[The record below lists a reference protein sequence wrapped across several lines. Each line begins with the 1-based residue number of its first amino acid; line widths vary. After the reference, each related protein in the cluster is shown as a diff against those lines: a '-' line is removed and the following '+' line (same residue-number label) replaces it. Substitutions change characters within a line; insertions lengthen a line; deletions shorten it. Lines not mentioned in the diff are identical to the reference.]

1 MKSEES
7 VDMDASVVNRLLEAA
22 EVDFEER
29 QYESCVEKLQSIPK
43 EHILSQFPLHHN
55 LQIATFLS
63 REDRWKH
70 VTLGIG
76 GAMNSVEGVHPLM
89 LSPIVAYNHALL
101 LAERRKYKEA
111 LLSLKPFM
119 AIKEGTA
126 RYPILFLLLHLAA
139 LLKDPSVSHEALKVL
154 SQEEDQLPAQFLLPF
169 ARIEALFA
177 TELMPEVIAQ
187 CRETKEGGM
196 FPSSVHPHIEDVL
209 ALYEAAAYFEHK
221 AYEKCESVLIDHLR
235 YIQTERE
242 LVTPY
247 HATLLNNL
255 SCVYAKQGKVSL
267 AGLCLERALSSYHS
281 LQKSQVS
288 QNFLLVDASPEIYY
302 NMGMN
307 LRKKVFEKSMP
318 HYYSLSNLPVAY
330 DLQLL
335 EHAFDCFAKSAR
347 YWKTF
352 PYVWIRMAE
361 CCLMWYSSAC
371 EQHRRAHRCATSGAS
386 SGSSSSFKEKPKD
399 GDVDSV
405 GSDGG
410 DGGESLKTG
419 TGEDLSDGDEKT
431 RSKEED
437 TTQKRS
443 EDRPEE
449 DVGDSGGGGD
459 DEDGDGDEERVDR
472 SFRPPHLFERIV
484 CKGQHAIVLHS
495 VSSLRQFACPSGED
509 KSFNL
514 RNAIVYFQTALR
526 LLPTSDKRTREHVLV
541 GLAYAHL
548 CAEDCYGC
556 LRCCMQALQLKPA
569 VPYNHF
575 LLNMYTAEALV
586 RLNRAKEALPFLH
599 PSKLKELALLGQSS
613 GASEDRYQFF
623 KARSAVYTNLA
634 TGLILLRR
642 IGDAR
647 KANIRALE
655 YCPYAPAALM
665 NQAYIEIASGDVQRA
680 LVLFGDFR
688 GMK

>member
-1 MKSEES
+1 MEC
-7 VDMDASVVNRLLEAA
+7 LG
-22 EVDFEER
+22 
-29 QYESCVEKLQSIPK
+29 QSCVEKLQRIPK
-43 EHILSQFPLHHN
+43 EHILSQFPLRHN

-63 REDRWKH
+63 RVDRWKH

-76 GAMNSVEGVHPLM
+76 GAMNPVEGVHPLM

-101 LAERRKYKEA
+101 LAERRKHKEA

-119 AIKEGTA
+119 EVGERTA

-139 LLKDPSVSHEALKVL
+139 LLKDPSVSHEVLKVL

-177 TELMPEVIAQ
+177 TVLMPEVIAQ

-209 ALYEAAAYFEHK
+209 ALYEAAAYFEHE
-221 AYEKCESVLIDHLR
+221 AYQKCEEILIDHLK

-255 SCVYAKQGKVSL
+255 SCVYARQGKVSL
-267 AGLCLERALSSYHS
+267 AGLCLERALSSYHT
-281 LQKSQVS
+281 LQKAQVS

-361 CCLMWYSSAC
+361 CCLMWCSSAC
-371 EQHRRAHRCATSGAS
+371 EQHRRAHRCATSGGAS
-386 SGSSSSFKEKPKD
+386 ESSTSHEECHDSDRE
-399 GDVDSV
+399 GDDS
-405 GSDGG
+405 D
-410 DGGESLKTG
+410 D
-419 TGEDLSDGDEKT
+419 
-431 RSKEED
+431 
-437 TTQKRS
+437 
-443 EDRPEE
+443 
-449 DVGDSGGGGD
+449 GGD
-459 DEDGDGDEERVDR
+459 DEDGGDEDGESQKTADEEEGGGDMTESKKEDPTQEKTEEDEGSEEKGDK
-472 SFRPPHLFERIV
+472 SFRPPHLFDRIV
-484 CKGQHAIVLHS
+484 CKGQHAIFLHS
-495 VSSLRQFACPSGED
+495 VSSLQQFACRSGED

-514 RNAIVYFQTALR
+514 QNAIIYYQTALR
-526 LLPTSDKRTREHVLV
+526 LLPKSEQAAREHVLV

-548 CAEDCYGC
+548 CTEDCYGC
-556 LRCCMQALQLKPA
+556 LRYCMQALQPQPTA
-569 VPYNHF
+569 PYNHF

-586 RLNRAKEALPFLH
+586 RLNRAKEALPFLQ